1 MASLMAE
8 EPNSLS
14 TFDQSDWP
22 WWLRLLNWAG
32 TTLRRGGLPLAD
44 LTEESLLSAAQ
55 RRTRLS
61 DWGNESF
68 RIPLRILLESLEK
81 EANLNFV
88 GRSLLRQYC
97 IHLLVN
103 RLRLQEDFKRHPEI
117 LQVPIQ
123 RPLFILGL
131 PRTGTTLLHNLLSQ
145 DPSSRWLHLWELN
158 SPSPP
163 PEPETHETDPRIEA
177 AKKVVNRLK
186 FLAPKHSAAFSAVHY
201 LNPEG
206 PEECNQLFE
215 HEFASILFELRANV
229 ATYSAWLE
237 TQDMVT
243 PYRFYRQQLQ
253 LLGWHWS
260 GDHWVLKAPAHL
272 LLNLDA
278 LLAVFPD
285 ACIVQTHR
293 DPLKILPSACSL
305 YAMSRG
311 IYTDRVDLRAIS
323 EHVLNR
329 LANGLERGMQ
339 VRESALAEQFYD
351 VNYSTLV
358 QDPIGTVRQ
367 LYEYFGYKFSP
378 RMEENLNRWISENPQ
393 HKHGIHRYSLEQF
406 GLEPEVVNRR
416 FVNYR
421 QRFNISAE

>member
-1 MASLMAE
+1 M
-8 EPNSLS
+8 NSFS
-14 TFDQSDWP
+14 TFDQP
-22 WWLRLLNWAG
+22 HRPRWLRLLNSAG

-55 RRTRLS
+55 RQTRLS

-68 RIPLRILLESLEK
+68 RISLRILLESLEK

-88 GRSLLRQYC
+88 GRSLLRRYC
-97 IHLLVN
+97 IRLLVN
-103 RLRLQEDFKRHPEI
+103 RLRLQDDFKRHPEI

-145 DPSSRWLHLWELN
+145 DPSSRWLHLWELI

-163 PEPETHETDPRIEA
+163 PEPETRETDPRIEA
-177 AKKVVNRLK
+177 AEKIVKRIN
-186 FLAPKHSAAFSAVHY
+186 FLFPKWSAAFSAAHY
-201 LNPEG
+201 VSPKG

-215 HEFASILFELRANV
+215 HEFASILFGLRANV
-229 ATYSAWLE
+229 VTYLAWLGA
-237 TQDMVT
+237 QAMVA

-260 GDHWVLKAPAHL
+260 GDHWVLKAPVHL
-272 LLNLDA
+272 FNLDA
-278 LLAVFPD
+278 LLTVFPD

-293 DPLKILPSACSL
+293 DPLKVLPSACSL
-305 YAMSRG
+305 YAIVRG
-311 IYTDRVDLRAIS
+311 VYTDRVDLRGIS
-323 EHVLNR
+323 EQLLNL
-329 LANGLERGMQ
+329 LANGLEREMQ

-358 QDPIGTVRQ
+358 QDPIGTVRR
-367 LYEYFGYKFSP
+367 LYEYFGYTFNP

-393 HKHGIHRYSLEQF
+393 HKQGIHRYSLEQF
-406 GLEPEVVNRR
+406 GLEPKVVNRR

-421 QRFNISAE
+421 QRFNIPAE